1 MGQRSEPEIFCSKI
15 LFSKVEIIGT
25 LLDSGD
31 CILGSKPFPLH
42 MSTAATFHN
51 VQCISFV
58 ILSLIVTQIWQN
70 IPAYF
75 LMGISFSY
83 HANDLLP
90 SPLPLS
96 SLGTMPLFIQE
107 FSGFIM
113 NLLLKLPYL
122 LVQRDF
128 AIRLDML
135 DKQLTR
141 GFWEFMATVDFS
153 SCIKLCKN
161 KCHVLDLTSFN
172 VNFCIMTF

>member
-1 MGQRSEPEIFCSKI
+1 
-15 LFSKVEIIGT
+15 
-25 LLDSGD
+25 
-31 CILGSKPFPLH
+31 
-42 MSTAATFHN
+42 
-51 VQCISFV
+51 
-58 ILSLIVTQIWQN
+58 
-70 IPAYF
+70 
-75 LMGISFSY
+75 MGISFSY

-172 VNFCIMTF
+172 VNFCIMTFWLMDTLVQWNLNVTFLILCLYLRTSKGKMWHYDMLKKFNMTRFYLVKFMTISLLLKCSNYLKERN

>member
-1 MGQRSEPEIFCSKI
+1 
-15 LFSKVEIIGT
+15 
-25 LLDSGD
+25 
-31 CILGSKPFPLH
+31 
-42 MSTAATFHN
+42 
-51 VQCISFV
+51 
-58 ILSLIVTQIWQN
+58 
-70 IPAYF
+70 
-75 LMGISFSY
+75 MGISFSY

-172 VNFCIMTF
+172 VNFCIMTFWLMDTLVQWNLNVTFLILCLYLRTSKGKMWHYDMLKKFNMTRFYLVKFMTISLLLKCSNYPKERN